1 MNIDNEKMIT
11 DPLPPK
17 PRLKSSPKD
26 VFMHLLAIGVLYVS
40 VVSFIALLHQYINII
55 FPDLLNYYY
64 YTGALNTILWST
76 SALIVV
82 FPTYLLLSWLLNR
95 DIAREPEKKEL
106 RIRRW
111 LIYFTLFISAITIIV
126 DLISLIYNFL
136 GGELTIRF
144 LLKVLV
150 ILLIT
155 AAVFGFYIW
164 DLRRKE
170 VVKSKKTK
178 TIAWI
183 TSAVVL
189 ISITGGFFI
198 TGTPAHQR
206 QVRLDERRVNDLQ
219 MIQNEIVNYWT
230 QKGELPESLN
240 DLENSIT
247 GFKPP
252 KDPET
257 NAPYEYRIIDPL
269 TFELCA
275 VFETSTSHVIQSFKG
290 IPESVAPYYDPYQ
303 QNWNHDEGL
312 VCFTRKIDPELF
324 KPQTRD

>member
-1 MNIDNEKMIT
+1 MIT
-11 DPLPPK
+11 ESPAQKLK
-17 PRLKSSPKD
+17 LKSSPKD
-26 VFMHLLAIGVLYVS
+26 VFMYLLAIGVLYVS
-40 VVSFIALLHQYINII
+40 VVSFIALLHQYINFI

-64 YTGALNTILWST
+64 YTGILNTILWST

-150 ILLIT
+150 IFLVA

-164 DLRRKE
+164 DLRRKDIM
-170 VVKSKKTK
+170 KSMKTRI
-178 TIAWI
+178 IAGVA
-183 TSAVVL
+183 SAVVL
-189 ISITGGFFI
+189 ISIFGGFFI
-198 TGTPAHQR
+198 TGTPVHQR
-206 QVRLDERRVNDLQ
+206 QVRLDERRVGDLQ
-219 MIQNEIVNYWT
+219 MIQNEIVNYWM
-230 QKGELPESLN
+230 QKGEIPESL
-240 DLENSIT
+240 DVLENDIT

-252 KDPET
+252 VDPET
-257 NAPYEYRIIDPL
+257 NAAYEYRIVDPL

-275 VFETSTSHVIQSFKG
+275 VFKTSTSYAVQTYKG
-290 IPESVAPYYDPYQ
+290 IPEQITPYYDPYQ
-303 QNWNHDEGL
+303 QNWNHDKGR
-312 VCFTRKIDPELF
+312 VCFVRKIDSELF
-324 KPQTRD
+324 KPQTKD